1 MLLVHYLEVLP
12 EISDKISN
20 KEKKQIN
27 RKFFVVIKRYI
38 SNADCTI
45 KVRNEWI
52 EQDA

>member
-20 KEKKQIN
+20 KEKNKSTEN
-27 RKFFVVIKRYI
+27 FLWLSREI
-38 SNADCTI
+38 SNDNSAI
-45 KVRNEWI
+45 IVRNEWI